1 MQEPN
6 IKIISAG
13 AGSGKTYRLTQEM
26 VKLLRDG
33 TRASGII
40 ATTFTSKAAAELQER
55 VRTKLLEEGLTEQ
68 ANDLSN
74 ALIGTVHGLGVKLLQ
89 RFAFEAGV
97 SPQVAIIADE
107 DQQIMFNQSLAQILT
122 YERVENMN
130 ILCDKLGLS
139 KKTGNYD
146 WRRDVRQLVDV
157 ARANAF
163 SKDILNESKKRSF
176 DTFQQFMGEPFTSEI
191 AYNEKL
197 LELLNQTI
205 EVLENNADET
215 KVTNDATG
223 ELKILRNDLR
233 QRESLQWHQWVKIGK
248 TKVGAK
254 SRDAAQELI
263 DFSKIHT
270 QFPQFQ
276 DNIKNFIYNLFDIV
290 IEGISEYERFKKQ
303 RGLIDYTDMEV
314 LVRLLLD
321 NPSVLEVLHDEL
333 DLLMVDE
340 FQDTSPI
347 QLDIFLKLSKISKHS
362 IWVGDPKQSI
372 YGFRGAEPRL
382 MQAIIQ
388 HVGIRNE
395 DILKDSWRSRPDIVD
410 ATNAIFTKAFDDL
423 PAEQVALNAK
433 RKDGENQKDALI
445 HWHFAF
451 DNGGDTR
458 KRQPANPWTENCMA
472 ESLKVFLERQHP
484 ILPKGEKDYRAAKA
498 GDVAILCRTNDQCK
512 TVAEALHRVGLK
524 AAMSRTGLLETAEAK
539 LVFAVLR
546 YILNKHDSLSIA
558 EILLLAEKQDLSE
571 IIEHRLD
578 FLERIGEG
586 NYDWAWA
593 VENDFIYKI
602 NILRKEIIE
611 LSSNEILNLVL
622 EELDLRRI
630 IAAWGNSAQR
640 LENIDVI
647 RKFSLQY
654 EETCHRLHTA
664 ASLGGFLLW
673 LSNLQD
679 REEDKQSSGEGSDAV
694 NVLTY
699 HRSKGLEYAVLV
711 LGNLENNLRDQV
723 FGISI
728 QPLSTANTEG
738 GNAIN
743 LDDILGNRWLRF
755 WVNPY
760 ADLFK
765 NTELEER
772 INASNAKAE
781 ATLAALSEEA
791 RILYV
796 GITRARDY
804 LIFPTSQTPT
814 RWLNRTWHKGK
825 EDFPTL
831 ETGNDTPF
839 EWAGKYLV
847 KEFEE
852 FSYEKDFGYAEAA
865 IEKIEYIEERDGKRA
880 FSPYKIDIEK
890 ETSVFEN
897 RSNIYDTTGNV
908 TASGAWQEGY
918 APPLVL
924 KEDAQAQRVAKAF
937 NSYLT
942 AAPKTGRLA
951 MAKSIVERYD
961 ISEMIDYQVFVK
973 NGDAFF
979 EFLNK
984 KFDIKNILH
993 RYPIRADFDGRLVES
1008 ELDFFIE
1015 ISKSNG
1021 QNTFHTEGAALILNN
1036 DFSGD
1041 YKKIKGEASRCA
1053 LKMAW
1058 LKKAVA
1064 KMYQPHDMPTL
1075 DMPIKIETYVHF
1087 LMQGVLIKLDV

>member
-26 VKLLRDG
+26 VTLLRDG

-176 DTFQQFMGEPFTSEI
+176 DTFQQFLGEPFTSEI

-205 EVLENNADET
+205 EALENNADET
-215 KVTNDATG
+215 KVTNDAIG

-270 QFPQFQ
+270 QFLQFQ

-290 IEGISEYERFKKQ
+290 IEGISEYERFKMQ

-321 NPSVLEVLHDEL
+321 NPSVLAVLHDEL

-347 QLDIFLKLSKISKHS
+347 QLDIFLKLSKIAKHS

-382 MQAIIQ
+382 MHAIIQ
-388 HVGIRNE
+388 HVGIRDE

-410 ATNAIFTKAFDDL
+410 ISNAIFTKAFDDL

-433 RKDGENQKDALI
+433 RKDGKDQKDALI
-445 HWHFAF
+445 HWNFTF

-458 KRQPANPWTENCMA
+458 KRQPASPWTENCIA
-472 ESLKVFLERQHP
+472 ESLKVFLERQHF
-484 ILPKGEKDYRAAKA
+484 ILPKGEKDCRAARA

-512 TVAEALHRVGLK
+512 TVADALHRVGLK
-524 AAMSRTGLLETAEAK
+524 AAMARTGLLETAEAK

-586 NYDWAWA
+586 NYDWTWA

-630 IAAWGNSAQR
+630 IATWGNSAQR

-647 RKFSLQY
+647 RKFSLKY

-679 REEDKQSSGEGSDAV
+679 REEDKQSSGEGADAV

-728 QPLSTANTEG
+728 QPITVTANGVRQEG

-831 ETGNDTPF
+831 EIGNDTPF

-852 FSYEKDFGYAEAA
+852 FSYEKDFAYAEAA
-865 IEKIEYIEERDGKRA
+865 IEKIEYIEERDGKKT
-880 FSPYKIDIEK
+880 FLPYKIDIEK
-890 ETSVFEN
+890 EFIAFEN
-897 RSNIYDTTGNV
+897 KAASTGE
-908 TASGAWQEGY
+908 ALQEGY
-918 APPLVL
+918 APPLIL
-924 KEDAQAQRVAKAF
+924 KEDAQPQRVAKAF

-942 AAPKTGRLA
+942 AAPETGRLA

-961 ISEMIDYQVFVK
+961 VSEMIDYQAFVK

-984 KFDIKNILH
+984 KFDIKNMLH

-1008 ELDFFIE
+1008 EVDFFIE
-1015 ISKSNG
+1015 ISKNNDEKSTNVIAK
-1021 QNTFHTEGAALILNN
+1021 NEAILILNN

-1041 YKKIKGEASRCA
+1041 YKKIKSEASRCA
-1053 LKMAW
+1053 IKMCW
-1058 LKKAVA
+1058 LKKAVI
-1064 KMYQPHDMPTL
+1064 KMYQPDNIPL
-1075 DMPIKIETYVHF
+1075 VVPIKIETYVHF
-1087 LMQGVLIKLDV
+1087 LMQGVLVKLDV

>member
-1 MQEPN
+1 MHGSK

-26 VKLLRDG
+26 VTLLKEG
-33 TRASGII
+33 TRARGII
-40 ATTFTSKAAAELQER
+40 ATTFTAKAAAELQER
-55 VRTKLLEEGLTEQ
+55 VRTKLLEEGLTSQ

-122 YERVENMN
+122 YDRVESMN

-139 KKTGNYD
+139 KKTGSYD

-163 SKDILNESKKRSF
+163 TREVLEESKKRSF
-176 DTFQQFMGEPFTSEI
+176 ETFQTFLGEPFTSEI
-191 AYNEKL
+191 AHNDKL
-197 LELLNQTI
+197 AELLNQTI
-205 EVLENNADET
+205 ETLQNNDDKT
-215 KVTNDATG
+215 KVTNDG
-223 ELKILRNDLR
+223 IDDLKLLRNELS
-233 QRESLQWHQWVKIGK
+233 QRESLHWHQWVKIGK
-248 TKVGAK
+248 IKVGAK

-276 DNIKNFIYNLFDIV
+276 DTIKQFIDNLFDIV

-321 NPSVLEVLHDEL
+321 NPSVLEVLREEV

-347 QLDIFLKLSKISKHS
+347 QLDIFLKLSKIANHS

-382 MQAIIQ
+382 MHAIIS
-388 HVGIRNE
+388 HFGIQSK
-395 DILKDSWRSRPDIVD
+395 DILKDSWRSRPDIVH
-410 ATNAIFTKAFDDL
+410 AVNAVFTKAFDDL
-423 PAEQVALNAK
+423 PEEQVALNPK
-433 RKDGENQKDALI
+433 RQDGDLQKEALM
-445 HWHFAF
+445 HWHFVY

-458 KRQPANPWTENCMA
+458 KKQPASPWTEHAIA
-472 ESLKVFLERQHP
+472 ESLKIFLEREHY
-484 ILPKGEKDYRAAKA
+484 ILPKDEKESRPARA
-498 GDVAILCRTNDQCK
+498 GDVAILCRTNDQCN
-512 TVAEALHRVGLK
+512 TVANALHRVGLK
-524 AAMSRTGLLETAEAK
+524 AAMARTGLLETAEAK

-558 EILLLAEKQDLSE
+558 EILLLAEKQHLSD
-571 IIEHRLD
+571 IIENRLS

-586 NYDWAWA
+586 NYDWTWA
-593 VENDFIYKI
+593 VDNNFIYRI
-602 NILRKEIIE
+602 NTLRKEIIE
-611 LSSNEILNLVL
+611 LSSNEILNLIL
-622 EELDLRRI
+622 EELDLRRL
-630 IAAWGNSAQR
+630 IATWGNAAQR

-673 LSNLQD
+673 LGNLQERD
-679 REEDKQSSGEGSDAV
+679 EDKQSSGQGADAV

-699 HRSKGLEYAVLV
+699 HRSKGLEYPVLI

-728 QPLSTANTEG
+728 QPLASSDTEG
-738 GNAIN
+738 GDAIN

-760 ADLFK
+760 ADLFR

-772 INASNAKAE
+772 INVSVAKAE
-781 ATLAALSEEA
+781 ATTAALAEEV

-796 GITRARDY
+796 GMTRARDY

-825 EDFPTL
+825 DDFPTL

-839 EWAGKYLV
+839 EWDGKYLI
-847 KEFEE
+847 KGFDEFW
-852 FSYEKDFGYAEAA
+852 YEKDFGYAEAA
-865 IEKIEYIEERDGKRA
+865 VEKIEFIEERRGKRSYLP
-880 FSPYKIDIEK
+880 FKIDVEK
-890 ETSVFEN
+890 EISLFDSRYLPSSDVWE
-897 RSNIYDTTGNV
+897 
-908 TASGAWQEGY
+908 EGY
-918 APPLVL
+918 APALTL
-924 KEDAQAQRVAKAF
+924 KEDAQSHRVAKAF
-937 NSYLT
+937 NAYLT
-942 AAPKTGRLA
+942 AAPTSDFLVY
-951 MAKSIVERYD
+951 AKNIALRYNVD
-961 ISEMIDYQVFVK
+961 EMIDYQAFVK
-973 NGDAFF
+973 NGEAFF
-979 EFLNK
+979 DLLRK
-984 KFDIKNILH
+984 KFDIKSMMH
-993 RYPIRADFDGRLVES
+993 RCPIRTHYDSRFIDS
-1008 ELDFFIE
+1008 EVDFFIE
-1015 ISKSNG
+1015 VTTRSSTENT
-1021 QNTFHTEGAALILNN
+1021 QNVTAQRHIVLITNN
-1036 DFSGD
+1036 DFAGD
-1041 YKKIKGEASRCA
+1041 YKKIKGEAGRC
-1053 LKMAW
+1053 LNKMIW

-1064 KMYQPHDMPTL
+1064 TMLTPLNSTISHSIFKN
-1075 DMPIKIETYVHF
+1075 
-1087 LMQGVLIKLDV
+1087 